1 MFGKKKSVAGLDIGS
16 SSIKMVELEGKL
28 NNLNLVSLGFE
39 NLPGDTII
47 DGQIMELNVV
57 SDVIQSVCTNHQ
69 VNADNVVTGVSG
81 HSVILKNIVL
91 PPMSHEELEESIDW
105 HAEEHIPYDLADVS
119 LDYQVTAETAD
130 STHVLIAACKR
141 ERIDNI
147 KQAIQ
152 LAGKTPVVIDVD
164 TFALQNCYEVN
175 YNPTDDDVVTLLNI
189 GASTMNVNI
198 VKGTRSLF
206 TRDIT
211 VGGSQFTDVLQRS
224 LGLNFQQAEAVK
236 RGVAGRG
243 RRHRRKIH
251 RAADEQRDRD
261 RRDGDPKDFRFLSCD
276 DRGQLRRVVQKI
288 LISGGG
294 SKLAGLA
301 QELSE
306 RLELPVEVLEPVPQY
321 QSRRQ
326 EIRPGLSQRDRA
338 GNGGCRRIGR
348 KGSVNKMIKIN
359 LLNSVTERQS
369 GTVAAVDRKISS
381 PASRFLL
388 MSVVVERYA
397 RRRHRLGRY
406 QHADGKDR
414 GRTRA

>member
-16 SSIKMVELEGKL
+16 SSVKMIELEGKL
-28 NNLNLVSLGFE
+28 NNLSLVSLGFE

-57 SDVIQSVCTNHQ
+57 SDVIRSVCVNHQ
-69 VNADNVVTGVSG
+69 VNAERVVTGVSG
-81 HSVILKNIVL
+81 HSVILKNIAL
-91 PPMSHEELEESIDW
+91 PPMSREELEESIDW

-119 LDYQVTAETAD
+119 LDYQVTSESAD
-130 STHVLIAACKR
+130 SMNVLIAACKR

-175 YNPTDDDVVTLLNI
+175 YNPSDNDVVTLLNI

-224 LGLNFQQAEAVK
+224 LGLNFQEAEAVK
-236 RGVAGRG
+236 RGVIEAVEGIEE
-243 RRHRRKIH
+243 KSIEPLINNVTEIVAMEIQKTFDFY
-251 RAADEQRDRD
+251 RATTEDNQT
-261 RRDGDPKDFRFLSCD
+261 
-276 DRGQLRRVVQKI
+276 VVQKI

-301 QELSE
+301 AELSA
-306 RLELPVEVLEPVPQY
+306 RLELPVEVLDPFRNIKVDPKKFDPDYLSEIVP
-321 QSRRQ
+321 
-326 EIRPGLSQRDRA
+326 EMAVAVGL
-338 GNGGCRRIGR
+338 
-348 KGSVNKMIKIN
+348 
-359 LLNSVTERQS
+359 
-369 GTVAAVDRKISS
+369 AV
-381 PASRFLL
+381 
-388 MSVVVERYA
+388 
-397 RRRHRLGRY
+397 
-406 QHADGKDR
+406 R
-414 GRTRA
+414 GV

>member
-28 NNLNLVSLGFE
+28 NNLNLVSLGYE

-57 SDVIQSVCTNHQ
+57 SDVIQSVCANHQ
-69 VNADNVVTGVSG
+69 VNATNVVTGVSG

-91 PPMSHEELEESIDW
+91 PPMSREELEESIDW

-119 LDYQVTAETAD
+119 LDYQVTAESPEATN
-130 STHVLIAACKR
+130 VLIAACKK

-175 YNPTDDDVVTLLNI
+175 YTPGDDEVVTLLNI

-198 VKGTRSLF
+198 VRGTRSLF

-236 RGVAGRG
+236 RGVTDAVEGLEE
-243 RRHRRKIH
+243 KSIEPLMNNVTEIVAMEIQKTFDFY
-251 RAADEQRDRD
+251 RATTEDNDT
-261 RRDGDPKDFRFLSCD
+261 
-276 DRGQLRRVVQKI
+276 VVQKI

-301 QELSE
+301 QELSQ
-306 RLELPVEVLEPVPQY
+306 RLELPVEVLNPFRNIRVDAKKFDPDYLNEIVP
-321 QSRRQ
+321 
-326 EIRPGLSQRDRA
+326 EMAVAVGL
-338 GNGGCRRIGR
+338 
-348 KGSVNKMIKIN
+348 
-359 LLNSVTERQS
+359 
-369 GTVAAVDRKISS
+369 AV
-381 PASRFLL
+381 
-388 MSVVVERYA
+388 
-397 RRRHRLGRY
+397 
-406 QHADGKDR
+406 R
-414 GRTRA
+414 GV

>member
-16 SSIKMVELEGKL
+16 SSIKMVELDGKP
-28 NNLNLVSLGFE
+28 NSLNLVSLGFE
-39 NLPGDTII
+39 NLPADTII

-57 SDVIQSVCTNHQ
+57 SDVIQSVCANHQ
-69 VNADNVVTGVSG
+69 VTASSVVTGVSG

-91 PPMSHEELEESIDW
+91 PPMSRDELEESIDW

-119 LDYQVTAETAD
+119 LDYQVTAESDDA
-130 STHVLIAACKR
+130 THVLIAACKR

-152 LAGKTPVVIDVD
+152 LAGKSPVVIDVD

-175 YNPTDDDVVTLLNI
+175 YDPSETDVVTLLNI

-224 LGLNFQQAEAVK
+224 LGLNFQDAEAVK
-236 RGVAGRG
+236 RGVSEAVDGIEE
-243 RRHRRKIH
+243 KSIEPLMTNVTEIVAMEIQKTFDFY
-251 RAADEQRDRD
+251 RATT
-261 RRDGDPKDFRFLSCD
+261 D
-276 DRGQLRRVVQKI
+276 DNETVVQKI

-301 QELSE
+301 QELST
-306 RLELPVEVLEPVPQY
+306 RLELPVEVLDPFRNIKVDPKKFDPDYLAEIVP
-321 QSRRQ
+321 
-326 EIRPGLSQRDRA
+326 EMAVAVGL
-338 GNGGCRRIGR
+338 
-348 KGSVNKMIKIN
+348 
-359 LLNSVTERQS
+359 
-369 GTVAAVDRKISS
+369 AV
-381 PASRFLL
+381 
-388 MSVVVERYA
+388 
-397 RRRHRLGRY
+397 
-406 QHADGKDR
+406 R
-414 GRTRA
+414 GV